1 MHTEIKRICVPTDF
15 SEPADHAL
23 RYGMT
28 LAESIH
34 AQLHLLHVFE
44 DLHQS
49 VTHPDFAGHSEAV
62 LNFFMRLEQ
71 EAVAREELESEA
83 DEGVHGFLRSL
94 ERGVEERFAE
104 HPSFGQP
111 LEVEVIRAVRYG
123 RPVGQICRYARKQRI
138 DLVVIGSQGRTGLKH
153 FLMGSVAERVVRA
166 APCPVLVVREH
177 QREFVVY
184 D

>member
-1 MHTEIKRICVPTDF
+1 MHVEIKRICVPTDF

-28 LAESIH
+28 LAKSMR
-34 AQLHLLHVFE
+34 AQLHLLHVLE
-44 DLHQS
+44 DLHQF

-62 LNFFMRLEQ
+62 IDYFLRLER
-71 EAVAREELESEA
+71 EAVAREDLPGEK
-83 DEGVHGFLRSL
+83 DQIVHNFLRSL
-94 ERGVEERFAE
+94 EKGVEEQLEA
-104 HPSFGQP
+104 HPGFEQP
-111 LEVEVIRAVRYG
+111 IEVGTIQAVRYG
-123 RPVGQICRYARKQRI
+123 RPVGQICRYAQKHHI
-138 DLVVIGSQGRTGLKH
+138 DLVVMGSHGRAGMSH

-166 APCPVLVVREH
+166 APCPVLVVREQ